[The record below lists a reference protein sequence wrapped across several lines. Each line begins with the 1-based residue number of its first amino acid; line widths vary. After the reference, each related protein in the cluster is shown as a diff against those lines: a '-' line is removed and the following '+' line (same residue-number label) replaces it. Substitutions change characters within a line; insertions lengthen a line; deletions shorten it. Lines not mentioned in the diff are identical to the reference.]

1 MMKNIIAEL
10 EALANQIAT
19 ATTKDSEVLNTIE
32 SQELLI
38 DKLQQAHDLKER
50 QFIDGTATLEQLQY
64 SQQEIDSESKI
75 LLNLERLAE
84 STKKAIK
91 ELEEKRTALN
101 KQLVIAQRQFC
112 TEQRNQAIAK
122 IKTDKALRQN
132 LLAAMVANVGT
143 GGEYTFS
150 PPVFVEK
157 FINQILPQISEA
169 EVRAELEKFKKS
181 NDLS

>member
-19 ATTKDSEVLNTIE
+19 ATTKDGEVLNTIE
-32 SQELLI
+32 SQQLLI

-50 QFIDGTATLEQLQY
+50 QFIDGTVTLEQLQY

-91 ELEEKRTALN
+91 ELEEKRTTLN

-112 TEQRNQAIAK
+112 TELRNQAIAK
-122 IKTDKALRQN
+122 IKADRALRQN
-132 LLAAMVANVGT
+132 LIAAIVADVGA
-143 GGEYTFS
+143 GGEYTLTAA
-150 PPVFVEK
+150 VFVRK
-157 FINQILPQISEA
+157 FLDRILPEINED
-169 EVRAELEKFKKS
+169 EVRGELEKFKKS
-181 NDLS
+181 NELD